1 LDNAKKTSKAHVAK
15 PQDKF
20 FIIDAEGML
29 VGRIATQAAREALHG
44 KKVRVV
50 NAEKAI
56 VSGSKDFLVAEW
68 TRRFHQGVPRKGPY
82 IHRLPDRMVRRI
94 IRGMLPYH
102 QPRGRVAFE
111 NTMCYIGVPTELK
124 GMPAVKIAKAAAT
137 KLPTTRY
144 LTVAQLCKEIGGRWH
159 E

>member
-1 LDNAKKTSKAHVAK
+1 MDKRTAKENVAK

-44 KKVRVV
+44 KKVRVI
-50 NAEKAI
+50 NAEKSI
-56 VSGSKDFLVAEW
+56 ISGSKKFLVAEW
-68 TRRFHQGVPRKGPY
+68 SRRFLMGVPRKGPY
-82 IHRLPDRMVRRI
+82 IHRYPDRMLRRI

-102 QPRGRVAFE
+102 QPRGRVAYE

-124 GMPAVKIAKAAAT
+124 GMHAVKVEKAAAS
-137 KLPTTRY
+137 KLPTPRY
-144 LTVAQLCKEIGGRWH
+144 MTMAELCKEIGGRWH
-159 E
+159 EQ